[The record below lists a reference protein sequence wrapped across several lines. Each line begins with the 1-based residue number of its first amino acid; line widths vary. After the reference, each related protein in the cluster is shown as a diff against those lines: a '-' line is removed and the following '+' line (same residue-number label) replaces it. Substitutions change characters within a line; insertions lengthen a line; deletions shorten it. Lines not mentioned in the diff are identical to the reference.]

1 MVELEGF
8 PTWFRTGSLSPA
20 ESGSSGYG
28 GQLDGVTMPER
39 GERLQ
44 AEIAAANPHERA
56 LPQLGGRRRCPTPVA
71 KPLRWCV
78 RARVR
83 SRWPAPHRP
92 STSDAIDRSATKP
105 IIWRNRSASEPF
117 SRKLAKR
124 DPINGHLGPIRWWWC
139 RSANPSLRQID
150 DDRFARTARLAKL
163 AGSRSARWA
172 QRLRDTNE

>member
-1 MVELEGF
+1 MSH
-8 PTWFRTGSLSPA
+8 TGSEAVALVRPLA
-20 ESGSSGYG
+20 MAGAA
-28 GQLDGVTMPER
+28 
-39 GERLQ
+39 Q
-44 AEIAAANPHERA
+44 AFDF
-56 LPQLGGRRRCPTPVA
+56 GR
-71 KPLRWCV
+71 
-78 RARVR
+78 
-83 SRWPAPHRP
+83 HRP
-92 STSDAIDRSATKP
+92 IGDEP